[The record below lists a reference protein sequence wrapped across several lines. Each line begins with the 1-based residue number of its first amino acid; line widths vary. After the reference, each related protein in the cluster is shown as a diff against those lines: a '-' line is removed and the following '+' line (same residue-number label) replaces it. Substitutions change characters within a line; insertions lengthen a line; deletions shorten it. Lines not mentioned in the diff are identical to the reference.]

1 MPSIRVS
8 NEYYK
13 YLNDISNWTKATTPS
28 QAIER
33 LIDREIEN
41 IGNDKDSQIDEAE
54 VVDFEEAP
62 DLAYTQVIKATVNNS
77 QIETRLDWTKLLEVL
92 INTLHNNGL
101 SGEDLINELNL
112 PSKIGQYENEHSRYF
127 PDANI
132 SILWRNINEYWS
144 EIERLSN
151 KCNIPVMVTFK
162 WKKKD
167 KALHPG
173 KIGKLQSGC

>member
-1 MPSIRVS
+1 MPRIKVS
-8 NEYYK
+8 DEFYQ
-13 YLNDISNWTKATTPS
+13 YLTDITNWTKATTPS

-33 LIDREIEN
+33 LIDREMEN
-41 IGNDKDSQIDEAE
+41 VGLENDNQIDETE
-54 VVDFEEAP
+54 VIDFDEAP
-62 DLAYTQVIKATVNNS
+62 DLAHTQVIKATVNNS
-77 QIETRLDWTKLLEVL
+77 QIRTRLDWTNLLEVV

-112 PSKIGQYENEHSRYF
+112 PSKIGQYEDRYFRYF

-132 SILWRNINEYWS
+132 SIRWRNINEYWS

-151 KCNIPVMVTFK
+151 KCNIPVRVTFK
-162 WKKKD
+162 WRKKD
-167 KALHPG
+167 TALHPG